1 MNTIEH
7 FKPKWHL
14 KRRIIEEL
22 NQREQG
28 SALPGRNFNPTA
40 GLDSPEKEIT
50 GSIDEEDVQEDVGS
64 FHNDNDDNDSLEEH
78 IFSTGSAKVPS
89 ISSSSSSNQNTP
101 TSIPSKSSNSSSAKK
116 SSTKSSPDTT
126 EVSSFSS
133 IHVSSPVEK
142 KDLAIG
148 MVNIAESFYLIG

>member
-1 MNTIEH
+1 MAPKKKNH
-7 FKPKWHL
+7 QGVKPKR
-14 KRRIIEEL
+14 KVFTPA
-22 NQREQG
+22 
-28 SALPGRNFNPTA
+28 ALPGRNNPTA

-50 GSIDEEDVQEDVGS
+50 GSIDEEDVQADVGS

-101 TSIPSKSSNSSSAKK
+101 TSIPLSSSSSNSSSVKK
-116 SSTKSSPDTT
+116 SSTKSSPDIS
-126 EVSSFSS
+126 EGSHFSS

-148 MVNIAESFYLIG
+148 MVNIAESFCLIG